1 MVSKGSLASRTETD
15 SFRANIT
22 VASRLASILRNIRLH
37 LQQTIHWQ
45 KYAQQTAFSGIKVD
59 NDIGRQAEG
68 TFCSLA
74 LHMSCLEKFYFS
86 SVWAEE
92 DLMPIEEE
100 EEEEKGGETHAARRG
115 ALSSARKEADKWR
128 RSTIL
133 FFTLL
138 DS

>member
-59 NDIGRQAEG
+59 NDIGRRQAEG

-86 SVWAEE
+86 SVWGEE
-92 DLMPIEEE
+92 DLMPIE